1 VFAERLDSLQS
12 DDEPLPGADT
22 GSGDAPM
29 NDEKIIRSVLLIT
42 GVALFIVS
50 VGLYLSLPVFTQLWV
65 WPQAPTLAL
74 AFVGSWFA
82 GGIAAVIWIGLTG
95 NLAALRGL
103 LLTMLVGLG
112 GAGFHLYSQHTLP
125 GNERYLRFAILFLLS
140 ALLAI
145 AVVALVRRFQ
155 PVVDEPAP
163 PAIRLAFLVF
173 AGILLGVGV
182 ALVFDAQ
189 RVFPIPLSSDVAAV
203 YGWFFL
209 GSFVYYFYGFLKP
222 SLMNAT
228 GQMISFLVYDLLL
241 IPPFLWH
248 LPNVAEGYGISLVV
262 YLTVLVVSAA
272 FCAYYLFLD
281 PRTRL
286 VPIRNRAVT

>member
-1 VFAERLDSLQS
+1 LFAERLDSLQA
-12 DDEPLPGADT
+12 DVEPFPETDT

-29 NDEKIIRSVLLIT
+29 NDEKILRSVLLAT
-42 GVALFIVS
+42 GIALFIMS
-50 VGLYLSLPVFTQLWV
+50 VGLYLSLSGFTRLWV

-82 GGIAAVIWIGLTG
+82 GGIAAVIWIGLSG
-95 NLAALRGL
+95 NLAALRAL
-103 LLTMLVGLG
+103 MLTMLVGLG

-125 GNERYLRFAILFLLS
+125 GNERYLRFAILFAIS
-140 ALLAI
+140 AVLAI
-145 AVVALVRRFQ
+145 AVIALVQRFQ
-155 PVVDEPAP
+155 QTGDEPAP
-163 PAIRLAFLVF
+163 PAIRWAFLVF

-189 RVFPIPLSSDVAAV
+189 RVFPVPLSTDVAAV

-222 SLMNAT
+222 SIMNAT

-248 LPNVAEGYGISLVV
+248 LPNVAEGYGLSLAV

-272 FCAYYLFLD
+272 FCAYYLFID

-286 VPIRNRAVT
+286 VPIRSRAVT